1 LNQACVLVHDLESML
16 LRDPPQ
22 NRFSTAS
29 SESGQ
34 TADHFGQVRLVP
46 ESDICTAANC
56 CLFDHLV
63 GEDVELRRN
72 GQAKLVGSRAVEA
85 ARWHCVRYVM
95 AITKKRFSL
104 PNCAKR
110 TAHS

>member
-1 LNQACVLVHDLESML
+1 MTAFRGSRSAVL
-16 LRDPPQ
+16 LRRIRAKRRHSRCS
-22 NRFSTAS
+22 RFYYL
-29 SESGQ
+29 
-34 TADHFGQVRLVP
+34 FG
-46 ESDICTAANC
+46 
-56 CLFDHLV
+56 HLV
-63 GEDVELRRN
+63 GEDLELRRDA
-72 GQAKLVGSRAVEA
+72 QAELVGSRAVGA

>member
-1 LNQACVLVHDLESML
+1 MASATTNVAISIMAPVLL
-16 LRDPPQ
+16 PK
-22 NRFSTAS
+22 T
-29 SESGQ
+29 
-34 TADHFGQVRLVP
+34 
-46 ESDICTAANC
+46 
-56 CLFDHLV
+56 LFDHLV

-72 GQAKLVGSRAVEA
+72 GQAELVGSRAVEA

>member
-1 LNQACVLVHDLESML
+1 MIRARTYAGYRCSRYVRFAPTATKFGRCGETSLSAKRRHSRCSRFYYL
-16 LRDPPQ
+16 L
-22 NRFSTAS
+22 
-29 SESGQ
+29 
-34 TADHFGQVRLVP
+34 
-46 ESDICTAANC
+46 
-56 CLFDHLV
+56 DHLV

-72 GQAKLVGSRAVEA
+72 GQAELVGSRAVEA